1 MNNPDL
7 SATPSPIRFR
17 IAVLGETDFA
27 EATALLQGITEFS
40 DKLGHWE
47 ILPLHYTQEHVIA
60 DLIQA
65 KSVDGVI
72 GAFVSDRWIRA
83 LIGNSSIPVINTSN
97 LSSITAAPSVITD
110 DRQIGRVA
118 ASHLLR
124 RQFTTFA
131 FGGLRGSAYSH
142 QREEGFTDELEA
154 AGFSSTSLPPTDISR
169 PLRSW
174 LEALQQLPQP
184 IAVFCANDYI
194 ARRLILDATDAGF
207 GIPSDFSIVGA
218 GDSALDS
225 FFAGIGITSVA
236 LATHAIG
243 FRAAQLLHA
252 HLTQDTIPESR
263 CLLIPPA
270 GLIPRASTG
279 MGPMH
284 PLVAR
289 GLDLIEAQ
297 LGRSQL
303 TVADLVRQLH
313 ASRRLVE
320 LRFRETLGHSP
331 HTEITQRRMA
341 LARRLLLDPRIRI
354 ADIANRCGYT
364 ELSHFYHRFKTA
376 HNTTPAA
383 WRTAALAH

>member
-1 MNNPDL
+1 MKKPDL
-7 SATPSPIRFR
+7 SAASPPSRFR

-27 EATALLQGITEFS
+27 EATALLHGITEFS

-47 ILPLHYTQEHVIA
+47 ILPLHYTQEHVVA
-60 DLIQA
+60 DLIRT
-65 KSVDGVI
+65 KSIDGII
-72 GAFVSDRWIRA
+72 GAFVSDRWIST
-83 LIGNSSIPVINTSN
+83 LTGNSSIPVINTSN
-97 LSSITAAPSVITD
+97 LSSITVTPSVIPD
-110 DRQIGRVA
+110 DREIGRVA
-118 ASHLLR
+118 ARHLLR

-131 FGGLRGSAYSH
+131 FGGLRGSAYSSE
-142 QREEGFTDELEA
+142 REEGFTAELET
-154 AGFSSTSLPPTDISR
+154 AGFSSASLPPTDISR

-174 LEALQQLPQP
+174 LDALQQLPQP

-194 ARRLILDATDAGF
+194 ARRLILDATAAGF
-207 GIPSDFSIVGA
+207 AIPADISVVGV

-225 FFAGIGITSVA
+225 FFAGVSITSVA
-236 LATHAIG
+236 IATHAIG
-243 FRAAQLLHA
+243 YRAAQLLHS
-252 HLTQDTIPESR
+252 HLAEDTIPESHSI
-263 CLLIPPA
+263 LVPPA

-303 TVADLVRQLH
+303 TVAGLVRQLH

-341 LARRLLLDPRIRI
+341 LARRLLLDPRVRI